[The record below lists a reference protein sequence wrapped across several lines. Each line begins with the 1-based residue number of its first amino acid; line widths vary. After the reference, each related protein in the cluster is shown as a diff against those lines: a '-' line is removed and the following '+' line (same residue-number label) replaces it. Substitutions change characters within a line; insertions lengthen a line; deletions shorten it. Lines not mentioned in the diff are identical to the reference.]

1 MLTIMAF
8 SFYSVYN
15 SVLQA
20 GEEDTFLYVQ
30 VLVAVIGPL
39 LVGALFYFMKLETR
53 VDGTGIYYRFFPLH
67 LTEQTIL
74 WDEVASVTLR
84 KYNSLKE
91 YGGWGLRYSFK
102 KGRAVNIKGKTG
114 LQLELKNGKKLL
126 IGTQKPEELKQ
137 VLQELGR

>member
-1 MLTIMAF
+1 MSSFTETQKFRQWWLWAILLAIMAF

-15 SVLQA
+15 SISEA
-20 GEEDTFLYVQ
+20 RGEEDTFLYVQ

-39 LVGALFYFMKLETR
+39 LVGALFYFMRLETR
-53 VDGTGIYYRFFPLH
+53 VDSTGIYYRFFPIH

-91 YGGWGLRYSFK
+91 YGGWGLR
-102 KGRAVNIKGKTG
+102 
-114 LQLELKNGKKLL
+114 
-126 IGTQKPEELKQ
+126 
-137 VLQELGR
+137 